1 MGTAIIH
8 AASRCALDPIWRVRL
23 GRRRSKPYQMEDGG
37 SEIPLKSQEEKPQG
51 GVSGGWGGWGISSF
65 SMFSD
70 LQQAAQEISR
80 NAVEA
85 MKSATQGIGEVEGP
99 DSDSETAGEVAKE
112 RAGENA
118 GATKEKEESENARL
132 RQSAL
137 EKLEKAS
144 EDSVFGQGLKV
155 FDSSMETFASGAWSA
170 LGNALRGGSSL
181 VSRLEHSAAGLAD
194 SFQQGDFPSKA
205 TSLAP
210 SIIETGKTFTTKGI
224 QVLERVGKETI
235 ELLMTETGFDVDKD
249 ADKADKDDDEEQ
261 FEEVTFDRCFYIYG
275 GPDLLEELEAL
286 SSHHAML
293 FNRRRIKL
301 SAEEKS
307 FYDDKLVQIQQIFS
321 LGTVVEEN
329 ETDSNKGKYI
339 EASASDSDVEMKKLC
354 EASIRRAAEIASG
367 FASALGGLAANDI
380 IQRAT
385 DRLETVNSECIH
397 RLSELCCSAVSH
409 MLVLGK
415 SLISNANKAKTEEV
429 DDDTLK
435 IEWPEDSV
443 SKAKIIRHK
452 VQSMA
457 GDMDTVSSSFITGIS
472 DILEAYLA
480 AIQSVSSEKPG
491 LVQSSMQEKAKAI
504 TNHLR
509 DDKTSAAEKVQD
521 ALHYLSYVVLSTSM
535 PIV

>member
-1 MGTAIIH
+1 
-8 AASRCALDPIWRVRL
+8 
-23 GRRRSKPYQMEDGG
+23 MEDGG